1 MVLHSLILW
10 SKLRAPLELV
20 TNADTPTGKYKII
33 GWRKTGSGTNYN
45 TDSYGKNDFLALEY
59 ISGEAHCFGRTG
71 VHLHGGR
78 PSAKELKSTHGC
90 IRISDGDILELKELI
105 SWLVSNDN
113 EEKAGYL
120 YVENNLDNPVD
131 YSDKSEVQSALSYIH
146 FLYR

>member
-1 MVLHSLILW
+1 M
-10 SKLRAPLELV
+10 
-20 TNADTPTGKYKII
+20 
-33 GWRKTGSGTNYN
+33 
-45 TDSYGKNDFLALEY
+45 LALEY

-131 YSDKSEVQSALSYIH
+131 YSDKSEVQSALSYDGGELDPAVIEPGYYTFPLSLKFKYLDEQFKQRH
-146 FLYR
+146 ED

>member
-1 MVLHSLILW
+1 M
-10 SKLRAPLELV
+10 
-20 TNADTPTGKYKII
+20 
-33 GWRKTGSGTNYN
+33 
-45 TDSYGKNDFLALEY
+45 LALEY

-90 IRISDGDILELKELI
+90 IRISDGDILEL
-105 SWLVSNDN
+105 